1 MCPITKIFTH
11 LYKKYYPIYYLVCDR
26 DKTSLPYV
34 CLKQKMVVSSGGK
47 KIYWNFLLS
56 FSGYLAPILP
66 DTDLSLLTY
75 ASLTPKEALYQPYTL
90 CETLGFSLRIF

>member
-1 MCPITKIFTH
+1 M
-11 LYKKYYPIYYLVCDR
+11 YYLVCDR
-26 DKTSLPYV
+26 DKASLPHV

-56 FSGYLAPILP
+56 FSRYLAPILP

-75 ASLTPKEALYQPYTL
+75 VSLSPKEALYQPYTC
-90 CETLGFSLRIF
+90 CETLGFSLGIF